1 MLIESREITISN
13 GKRIIIRSATDADAL
28 SLCQHRYVTSGETY
42 FMARYPEEC
51 SFDIADMEKKL
62 IHTQNSTCDFMITA
76 FLDNEVIGDLGVTRL
91 RNHIKYCHRAYMGIS
106 IQKQYCNMGLGSTMI
121 EYAVKQ
127 AKANGFEQLELGV
140 FEDNAEAIH
149 LYEKFGFQKYGIQ
162 PRAFKLK
169 DGTYRDELIMVK
181 IL

>member
-1 MLIESREITISN
+1 MLIESKEITLSN
-13 GKRIIIRSATDADAL
+13 GKRIILRSAAGTDAL

-51 SFDIADMEKKL
+51 SFDIADMEEKL
-62 IHTQNSTCDFMITA
+62 IYIQNSTCDFMITA

-91 RNHIKYCHRAYMGIS
+91 RNHSKYCHRAYMGIS
-106 IQKQYCNMGLGSTMI
+106 IQKLYCNMGLGSTMVQC
-121 EYAVKQ
+121 AVKQ

-149 LYEKFGFQKYGIQ
+149 LYEKFGFRKYGKH

-169 DGTYRDELIMVK
+169 NGTYRDEVIMVK
-181 IL
+181 ML

>member
-1 MLIESREITISN
+1 MLIESKEIMMSN
-13 GKRIIIRSATDADAL
+13 GEKIIIRSATAEDAL

-51 SFDIADMEKKL
+51 SFDIVDMEKKL
-62 IHTQNSTCDFMITA
+62 IHIKNSDSDFMITA
-76 FLDNEVIGDLGVTRL
+76 FLDNEVIGDLGVTRV
-91 RNHIKYCHRAYMGIS
+91 RNHMKYSHRAYMGIS
-106 IQKQYCNMGLGSTMI
+106 IQKQYCNMGLGSAMI

-149 LYEKFGFQKYGIQ
+149 IYEKFGFQKYGVQ

-169 DGTYRDELIMVK
+169 DGTYRDEIIMVK

>member
-1 MLIESREITISN
+1 MLIESREVTLVNGTRIS
-13 GKRIIIRSATDADAL
+13 IRSAADTDAL
-28 SLCQHRYVTSGETY
+28 SLCRHKYVTAGETY

-51 SFDIADMEKKL
+51 SLDIADMEKKIL
-62 IHTQNSTCDFMITA
+62 QIQNSVCEFKINA
-76 FLDNEVIGDLGVTRL
+76 FLDNEIIGDLGVTRIG
-91 RNHIKYCHRAYMGIS
+91 NNTKYCHRAYMGIS
-106 IQKQYCNMGLGSTMI
+106 IQKQYWNMGLGSVMV

-127 AKANGFEQLELGV
+127 AKENGFEQLELGV
-140 FEDNAEAIH
+140 FEDNEAAIR